1 MWDHGPMDGATEGH
15 DIVIHGWGM
24 LPALLALHLLAREP
38 GSRVLLLCG
47 DSAVGGDQME
57 PVVADRLCPVARD
70 LAENCCVARWEGYY
84 IVRDG
89 TVALHEETIWL
100 LDPVQL
106 WLDIAEQDARCTART
121 GCSTVGASDKAAR
134 TIDLAALTLPQAESE
149 IRGNDLVRQ
158 LGLPILADFDSVP
171 PGWHAHQMLPLGDE
185 RVMVRRLPLPTSLVT
200 ATTSFESLFN
210 ALVGE

>member
-1 MWDHGPMDGATEGH
+1 MDRATEGH

-24 LPALLALHLLAREP
+24 LPALLALHLLAKEP
-38 GSRVLLLCG
+38 RSRVLLLCG
-47 DSAVGGDQME
+47 DSAVGGDQVE
-57 PVVADRLCPVARD
+57 PVVADRLGPVARE
-70 LAENCCVARWEGYY
+70 LVTSCCIARWEGYY

-89 TVALHEETIWL
+89 AVALHEETVWL

-106 WLDIAEQDARCTART
+106 WLDIAEQDLRCTART
-121 GCSTVGASDKAAR
+121 GCSTVGAGDKAKR
-134 TIDLAALTLPQAESE
+134 TIDLGSLTLPQAESE
-149 IRGNDLVRQ
+149 IRGNALVRQ

-185 RVMVRRLPLPTSLVT
+185 RVLVRRLPLRTSVVT
-200 ATTSFESLFN
+200 ATTTFESLLN